1 MIDADSQPMV
11 AIFSDGTGFYLLIRH
26 LQKESKLY
34 SSRFMVSLPI
44 LMFLKQVCLHLA
56 LELENVCA
64 SFILYGLNWPC
75 CLLWLMLLTAC
86 SAIIVLFSS
95 RGWNWTM
102 QKSGLDIN
110 EFFLWGNVLKQDQK
124 IKYTIYRT
132 TEKSF
137 IYLSD
142 KTDNTS

>member
-1 MIDADSQPMV
+1 MV
-11 AIFSDGTGFYLLIRH
+11 ATLGPVNWVVGKHNKLLDTQTCHNRQTWRVCCSWFLH
-26 LQKESKLY
+26 VKSKLRIKFAY
-34 SSRFMVSLPI
+34 LV
-44 LMFLKQVCLHLA
+44 
-56 LELENVCA
+56 
-64 SFILYGLNWPC
+64 FIIFGLNWPC

-137 IYLSD
+137 IYCT
-142 KTDNTS
+142 KQITSL

>member
-1 MIDADSQPMV
+1 MFCFTELSRDLKRRVGDL
-11 AIFSDGTGFYLLIRH
+11 FSFVIPGVTIGLTRILTN
-26 LQKESKLY
+26 

-44 LMFLKQVCLHLA
+44 LMFLEQVCLHLA

-64 SFILYGLNWPC
+64 SFIIYGLNWPC

-132 TEKSF
+132 TEKKF
-137 IYLSD
+137 YLSIVQ
-142 KTDNTS
+142 NR